1 MFFNLNLS
9 FNFESIKIKNYMR
22 RDKNK
27 ELNLSYRDFQY
38 MVWTR
43 DEQQGNEHI
52 PELIKTWC
60 VFGAPSLY
68 LYILWLNLIW

>member
-38 MVWTR
+38 MV
-43 DEQQGNEHI
+43 
-52 PELIKTWC
+52 
-60 VFGAPSLY
+60 
-68 LYILWLNLIW
+68 